1 MSLKH
6 ASNMPRS
13 RGHVV
18 IIYHLWGIRE
28 NGGEGGEGGEGE
40 EVVIKIVYRWTCKF
54 YCDSNKILDKQ

>member
-18 IIYHLWGIRE
+18 IIYHLSGIRE
-28 NGGEGGEGGEGE
+28 NGGEGGEGE
-40 EVVIKIVYRWTCKF
+40 EVVIKIVYRRTFKF
-54 YCDSNKILDKQ
+54 YCDSNKILDK

>member
-28 NGGEGGEGGEGE
+28 NVGEGGEGE
-40 EVVIKIVYRWTCKF
+40 EVVIKIVYRRTCKF

>member
-18 IIYHLWGIRE
+18 IIYYLWGIRE
-28 NGGEGGEGGEGE
+28 NGGEGGEGE
-40 EVVIKIVYRWTCKF
+40 EVVIKIVYRRTCKF
-54 YCDSNKILDKQ
+54 YCDPNKILDKQ

>member
-28 NGGEGGEGGEGE
+28 NRGEGGEGE
-40 EVVIKIVYRWTCKF
+40 EVVIKIVYRRTCKF

>member
-1 MSLKH
+1 MICLKH

-28 NGGEGGEGGEGE
+28 NGGEGGEGE
-40 EVVIKIVYRWTCKF
+40 EVVIKIVYRRTCKF

>member
-6 ASNMPRS
+6 TSNMPRS

-28 NGGEGGEGGEGE
+28 NGGEGGEGE
-40 EVVIKIVYRWTCKF
+40 EVVIKIVYRRTCKF
-54 YCDSNKILDKQ
+54 YCDSNKILDK

>member
-28 NGGEGGEGGEGE
+28 NGGEGGEGE
-40 EVVIKIVYRWTCKF
+40 EVVIKIVYRRTFKF
-54 YCDSNKILDKQ
+54 YCDSNKILDK

>member
-28 NGGEGGEGGEGE
+28 NEGEGGEGE
-40 EVVIKIVYRWTCKF
+40 EVVIKIVY
-54 YCDSNKILDKQ
+54 

>member
-1 MSLKH
+1 MTLKH

-28 NGGEGGEGGEGE
+28 NGGEGGEGE
-40 EVVIKIVYRWTCKF
+40 EVVIKIVYRRTCKF

>member
-28 NGGEGGEGGEGE
+28 NGGGGWGGWGGWGG
-40 EVVIKIVYRWTCKF
+40 RG
-54 YCDSNKILDKQ
+54 SRH

>member
-18 IIYHLWGIRE
+18 IIYYLWGIRE
-28 NGGEGGEGGEGE
+28 NGGEGGEGE
-40 EVVIKIVYRWTCKF
+40 EVVIKIVYRRTCKF

>member
-1 MSLKH
+1 
-6 ASNMPRS
+6 MPRS

-18 IIYHLWGIRE
+18 IIYHLWVIRE

-40 EVVIKIVYRWTCKF
+40 EVVIKIVYRRTCKF